1 MPGLCNVDQVNIR
14 YIIDFPGSELA
25 HPNHG
30 KQYILR
36 SAYAAKG
43 DLDGSIKCTVNKVTD
58 IRRYFRLYACR
69 IIMGHIES
77 CYSDYLLPVL
87 MPERIYCRSFIAAA
101 GSSSTESI
109 RTHPLIPCAAGKIF
123 AGNRTKEV
131 CILLNHAADTF

>member
-1 MPGLCNVDQVNIR
+1 MCNTLMPGLCNVDQVNIR

-58 IRRYFRLYACR
+58 
-69 IIMGHIES
+69 
-77 CYSDYLLPVL
+77 V
-87 MPERIYCRSFIAAA
+87 
-101 GSSSTESI
+101 
-109 RTHPLIPCAAGKIF
+109 
-123 AGNRTKEV
+123 
-131 CILLNHAADTF
+131 